1 MIPYSRPNAL
11 IYIPYPRV
19 QLLENHTLRSGT
31 YPYSPYS
38 SYMAVPTPTPPRD
51 YAVITGRHDLP
62 SDARAFSLTSYET

>member
-38 SYMAVPTPTPPRD
+38 SYMAVPPPPPD